1 MDLDMTSD
9 TPVALVNMPF
19 AMANRPPLGISTL
32 KAALTIRGIRC
43 DVHHFNLVLAHWIGP
58 DLYQQISDRA
68 SHMVFAGEWLF
79 AQELFGRMHIGD
91 VEYLEHIGTH
101 LGVSSA
107 LIDTFVSLRPFIGP
121 FLDHCERS
129 VDWSRYRIV
138 GFTSM
143 FEQNLATLA
152 LASRIKRRFPS
163 VCIVMGGANCESEMG
178 EQLHKSFPFLDY
190 VFTGQSDWSFPQFV
204 DHVLSNRQVHGVR
217 GLVYRCGGISI
228 STGRPEPV
236 GDLNRLPVP
245 DFDDYVTQ
253 LGTNQLLGRLS
264 IRLQFETSRGC
275 WWGMK
280 KHCTF
285 CGFNAETMEFGAKSP
300 DRIVDELEYLASR
313 YNTTAFDAV
322 DNILDHRAFATV
334 LPRLAERTPPFSLF
348 YEIKSNL
355 RRDQVCLLARAG
367 VRYIQPG
374 IESLNT
380 QVLGVMKKGLTGLQN
395 VQVLKWCREFAI
407 VPSWNLI
414 YGFPDESPE
423 AYAEM
428 ASAMRWLH
436 HLPAPRGSG
445 KIRLDRFSPHWSNP
459 ESFGLRNVRP
469 LEVYRH
475 LYPLPDIERRRIAYF
490 FDYDYA
496 EPRDV
501 PSYTAAAN
509 RAINEWRSAEMAG
522 ATLIVDDFGDAAKIR
537 DARVPG
543 VLREFELDG
552 WKAHAY
558 RILDQARPRA
568 SVASDLHCFSHPVPC
583 ESEIDSFLAWGVE
596 SGLMLQEQDRY
607 LALAVR
613 NDFGSNHQGESQSV
627 YGGGA
632 HVSN

>member
-1 MDLDMTSD
+1 MIRD

-19 AMANRPPLGISTL
+19 AMANRPPVGISTL
-32 KAALTIRGIRC
+32 KAALALRGIRC
-43 DVHHFNLVLAHWIGP
+43 DVHHLNLLLARWIGP

-79 AQELFGRMHIGD
+79 AQELFERKDIGD
-91 VEYLEHIGTH
+91 IDYLEHIGTR
-101 LGVSSA
+101 LGVSAS

-121 FLDHCERS
+121 FLDHCERT
-129 VDWSRYRIV
+129 VDWSRYTIV

-152 LASRIKRRFPS
+152 LASRIKRRFPK

-204 DHVLSNRQVHGVR
+204 DRILTNRQVDDVQ
-217 GLVYRCGGISI
+217 GLVYRRGGLSV
-228 STGRPEPV
+228 STGRPTPV
-236 GDLNRLPVP
+236 GDLNQLPVP
-245 DFDDYVTQ
+245 DYDDYVTQ
-253 LGTNQLLGRLS
+253 LGTHQLLGTLPV
-264 IRLQFETSRGC
+264 RLQFETSRGC

-285 CGFNAETMEFGAKSP
+285 CGFNAETMQFGAKSP
-300 DRIVDELEYLASR
+300 DRVVDELEYLASR
-313 YNTTAFDAV
+313 YNTTDFDAV
-322 DNILDHRAFATV
+322 DNILDYHAFATV
-334 LPRLAERTPPFSLF
+334 LPRLAERKPPFSLF

-355 RRDQVCLLARAG
+355 RRDQVDLLSRAG

-374 IESLNT
+374 IESLST
-380 QVLGVMKKGLTGLQN
+380 QVLGVMKKGLTALQN

-414 YGFPDESPE
+414 YGFPDELPE

-428 ASAMRWLH
+428 ASVMRWLH

-445 KIRLDRFSPHWSNP
+445 KIRLDRFSPHWSDP

-469 LEVYRH
+469 LQVYRY
-475 LYPLPDIERRRIAYF
+475 LYPLPYDERRRIAYF
-490 FDYDYA
+490 FEYDYA

-501 PSYTAAAN
+501 PSYTAATD
-509 RAINEWRSAEMAG
+509 RSINEWRAAEMAG
-522 ATLIVDDFGDAAKIR
+522 AALIVDDFGESAKIS
-537 DARVPG
+537 DTRVQG
-543 VLREFELDG
+543 VTTEFLLEG

-558 RILDQARPRA
+558 RLLDQTRPRA
-568 SVASDLHCFSHPVPC
+568 SLMSDIQFGSHRAP
-583 ESEIDSFLAWGVE
+583 SEAAIDSFLTWCVG
-596 SGLMLQEQDRY
+596 SGLVLQEQDRY

-613 NDFGSNHQGESQSV
+613 NDFGKNHHEDSQSI

-632 HVSN
+632 HGTI

>member
-1 MDLDMTSD
+1 MTSS
-9 TPVALVNMPF
+9 TPVALINMPF

-32 KAALTIRGIRC
+32 KAALTLRGIRC
-43 DVHHFNLVLAHWIGP
+43 DVHHFNLLLANWIGP

-79 AQELFGRMHIGD
+79 AQQLFDRKDIGD
-91 VEYLEHIGTH
+91 VEYLEYIGTH
-101 LGVSSA
+101 LRVSSA

-121 FLDHCERS
+121 FLDRCERD
-129 VDWSRYRIV
+129 VDWSRYTIV

-152 LASRIKRRFPS
+152 LASRIKRRFPRI
-163 VCIVMGGANCESEMG
+163 CIVMGGANCESEMG

-204 DHVLSNRQVHGVR
+204 EHVITNRQVDAIR
-217 GLVYRCGGISI
+217 GLVHRRGGVSV

-245 DFDDYVTQ
+245 DYDDYVTQ
-253 LGTNQLLGRLS
+253 LGAYRLLGKLPV
-264 IRLQFETSRGC
+264 RLQFETSRGC

-280 KHCTF
+280 QHCTF
-285 CGFNAETMEFGAKSP
+285 CGFNAETMQFAAKSP
-300 DRIVDELEYLASR
+300 GRVVDELEYLASR
-313 YNTTAFDAV
+313 YNTTEFDAV
-322 DNILDHRAFATV
+322 DNILDYRAFATV
-334 LPRLAERTPPFSLF
+334 LPRLAERKPAFSLF

-355 RRDQVCLLARAG
+355 RRDQVRLLAQAG

-380 QVLGVMKKGLTGLQN
+380 QVLGVMKKGLTALQN
-395 VQVLKWCREFAI
+395 IQVLKWCREFAI

-414 YGFPDESPE
+414 YGFPDELPE

-428 ASAMRWLH
+428 ASVMRWLH

-459 ESFGLRNVRP
+459 EAFGLRNVRP
-469 LEVYRH
+469 LQVYQY
-475 LYPLPDIERRRIAYF
+475 LYPLRDEERRRIAYF
-490 FDYDYA
+490 FEYDYA

-501 PSYTAAAN
+501 PSYTEAAD
-509 RAINEWRSAEMAG
+509 RAINEWRAAETAG
-522 ATLIVDDFGDAAKIR
+522 AALIVDDAGESATIKDTR
-537 DARVPG
+537 MPG
-543 VLREFELDG
+543 VTREFRLDG

-558 RILDQARPRA
+558 RMLDQARPRG
-568 SVASDLHCFSHPVPC
+568 SLVTDLQ
-583 ESEIDSFLAWGVE
+583 ESRHGAPSEEIIDSFLACCVE

-613 NDFGSNHQGESQSV
+613 NDFDTNYREQSQSTFERSP
-627 YGGGA
+627 
-632 HVSN
+632 HVNN